1 MKKPFRMLLL
11 LLLLGAGE
19 ALYAST
25 PQNAGKALPR
35 PKLVVGIV
43 IDQMRWDYLY
53 RYYDRYGEGGFRRFL
68 SEGVSCENTMITHL
82 PAYTGVGHATI
93 YTGTTP
99 AVHGIAANDF
109 TIQKTGEAVYCVDD
123 GTVEPIGSTSAAGR
137 MSPRNLLASTVTD
150 ELRIG
155 TQFRSKVISVSLKDR
170 AAILPAGHA
179 ANGAY
184 WFDSSTGRF
193 ISSSWYVEKL
203 PGWLEDFNKQ
213 DRPRAL
219 MQGKWETLYAPETY
233 TASTPDDTPYET
245 PFFRGERP
253 VLPVD
258 MERLFKEKGYDIVK
272 SLPAGNTLTLEL
284 ARAAIAGEQL
294 GQRGATDF
302 LAVSC
307 SSTDYVGHQF
317 GPDAVETEDTY
328 LRLDRDLAAFFAYL
342 DQTVGKGQYTVF
354 LTADHA
360 GTNNLS
366 FQQDHKLPVG
376 GFSPARAGKMLRD
389 SLQARYGRTDLI
401 RGISNYQVVLNY
413 DALRAGKINKERL
426 KRQLIGWLADY
437 PHVAYVVDQTRTADA
452 SIPEVVREKIRNGYY
467 PKRSGEIQIIVE
479 PGCFDTNEEGT
490 YKGTSHG
497 TWNPQDSH
505 IPLLFMGWGIEPLG
519 RLFREVH
526 MTDIAPTI
534 ATLLRIQMPNG
545 CIGQAIPEVL
555 KQ

>member
-19 ALYAST
+19 VLYAST

-53 RYYDRYGEGGFRRFL
+53 RYYDRYGDGGFRRFL
-68 SEGVSCENTMITHL
+68 AEGVSCENTMITHL

-123 GTVEPIGSTSAAGR
+123 DTVEPIGSTSAAGR

-245 PFFRGERP
+245 PYFEGEQP

-258 MERLFKEKGYDIVK
+258 MERLLKEKGYESVK

-366 FQQDHKLPVG
+366 FQQDHKLPVA

-479 PGCFDTNEEGT
+479 PGCFDTNEEGA

-505 IPLLFMGWGIEPLG
+505 IPLLFMGWGIEPVG